1 MSQFDSH
8 ILHFDLIQQEDFH
21 YKTIDIRLLDLDIEK
36 SWSIKHYRLDKLRH
50 YHLQLQNLM
59 FHI

>member
-36 SWSIKHYRLDKLRH
+36 SWSIKHYRLDKLRY
-50 YHLQLQNLM
+50 YHLQL
-59 FHI
+59 